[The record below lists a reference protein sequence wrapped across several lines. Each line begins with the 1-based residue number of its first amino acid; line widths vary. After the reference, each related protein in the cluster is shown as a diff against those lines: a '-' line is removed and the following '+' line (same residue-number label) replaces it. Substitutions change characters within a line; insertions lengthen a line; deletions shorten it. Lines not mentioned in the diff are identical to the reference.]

1 MPKATG
7 QGGVGELAA
16 AGGYLPG
23 SPGILLPVQRA
34 QPVCSRCYADAMQML
49 LRPCTCSLCQRRSK
63 LGRLASPCQ
72 EVPGR
77 APHPIVMAHIQWLM
91 WGCKDQPPCCKA
103 GQNLRRY
110 QGSGAPRGV
119 RWSQGFLQK
128 PQLCLASS

>member
-34 QPVCSRCYADAMQML
+34 QPVCSRCYADAAETVHLQPL
-49 LRPCTCSLCQRRSK
+49 QRRSK
-63 LGRLASPCQ
+63 LGQLASPCP

-77 APHPIVMAHIQWLM
+77 GPHPTVMAHIQWLM

-103 GQNLRRY
+103 GKTLRRY
-110 QGSGAPRGV
+110 QGSRAPRGV